1 VKDRATPKGQGG
13 QVVFTQDDRP
23 ALLGDPKATVHR
35 KTARILAVQL
45 SEPFIVYTDR
55 GPMTGQPGDYLV
67 TNHPDDDAG
76 SDLWTISAERMA
88 NTYVLADPVKPHPG
102 TPHEFGNTCSLCG
115 ERGRLHVAFIT
126 DREKVT
132 ITEEA

>member
-1 VKDRATPKGQGG
+1 MSTPKGMGG
-13 QVVFTQDDRP
+13 QVIYTQDDRD
-23 ALLGDPKATVHR
+23 ALLRDPNATTHR
-35 KTARILAVQL
+35 KTARILAVQQDA
-45 SEPFIVYTDR
+45 PFMVHTDR
-55 GPMTGQPGDYLV
+55 GPMSGMPGDYLV

-102 TPHEFGNTCSLCG
+102 TPHQFDMTCPLCG

-126 DREKVT
+126 DREKVS